1 MTFKRIMPVTLM
13 LAAVGVIGTSAAP
26 AHAASVTCT
35 VTRVNWYSG
44 SGGTVQIL
52 CNGAYYYGFSNTSG
66 SCAGAGVNATKVWA
80 SLAQSALLSG
90 KSLYLVY
97 SGTSCL
103 NNVGLNSN

>member
-52 CNGAYYYGFSNTSG
+52 CNGAYYY
-66 SCAGAGVNATKVWA
+66 ATKVWA